1 MDSKP
6 IDPHSL
12 REHLKDEMLD
22 AVDEE
27 LELELDDSPLRRR
40 SGAGDRHAATRRG
53 IDRHMYFKELLRL
66 QRELVKLQDW
76 VVHQKLKLLVLF
88 EGRDAA
94 GKGGVIKRVTQRLN
108 PRICKVVALSAPS
121 ERERTQW
128 YFQRYVAHL
137 PAAGEIVLFDRSW
150 YNRAG
155 VERVM
160 GFCTE
165 AECEEFFRTVPEFE
179 RMLVHSGV
187 ILVKYWFSIT
197 DDEQNL
203 RFLMRIHDP
212 LKQWKLSPMD
222 LESRR
227 RWKIYTKAKEEMLAR
242 THIPEARWWVV
253 EGVDRNAPAQ
263 LHPPSAAAGALRR
276 STARSDRDARAR
288 APARLCPPSSAGAG
302 AYFRRFLRCRRRHRP
317 GAGRASVRRGFA

>member
-1 MDSKP
+1 MSSEDHNRRP
-6 IDPHSL
+6 LQDRIH
-12 REHLKDEMLD
+12 DELVET
-22 AVDEE
+22 VDEE
-27 LELELDDSPLRRR
+27 LEMEIDDARLAGLLEHVIDSEPP
-40 SGAGDRHAATRRG
+40 DT
-53 IDRHMYFKELLRL
+53 IDRHTYFKELLRL
-66 QRELVKLQDW
+66 QGELVKLQDW
-76 VVHQKLKLLVLF
+76 IVHHRLKVAVLF

-94 GKGGVIKRVTQRLN
+94 GKGGVIKRITQRLN
-108 PRICKVVALSAPS
+108 PRICKVAALPAPT

-128 YFQRYVAHL
+128 YFQRYAAHL

-165 AECEEFFRTVPEFE
+165 DDVEEFFRSVPEFE
-179 RMLVHSGV
+179 RMLVRSGIV
-187 ILVKYWFSIT
+187 LIKYWFSIT
-197 DDEQNL
+197 DEEQNL

-227 RWKIYTKAKEEMLAR
+227 RWERYTKAKEEMLER

-253 EGVDRNAPAQ
+253 EGVDKK
-263 LHPPSAAAGALRR
+263 
-276 STARSDRDARAR
+276 RAR
-288 APARLCPPSSAGAG
+288 LNCIHHLLAQVPYAEVQHEPIALPEREHQPD
-302 AYFRRFLRCRRRHRP
+302 YVRHP
-317 GAGRASVRRGFA
+317 VPNKMYIPTVY